1 MPADLNIQQLAEV
14 ALQLSGMSATDS
26 RQLAQTIDWK
36 STLVLPLPRGAGSYS
51 QVQVAGTQGTLIN
64 GNRGPHYVLLW
75 VKNGV
80 IYGLV
85 GRGDSSN
92 AVALA
97 NSLS

>member
-1 MPADLNIQQLAEV
+1 
-14 ALQLSGMSATDS
+14 MSDTEA

-51 QVQVAGTQGTLIN
+51 QVQVGGAQGTLIN
-64 GNRGPHYVLLW
+64 GSSNRGPHYVLLW
-75 VKNGV
+75 VKNGI

-85 GRGDSSN
+85 GHGDSSD